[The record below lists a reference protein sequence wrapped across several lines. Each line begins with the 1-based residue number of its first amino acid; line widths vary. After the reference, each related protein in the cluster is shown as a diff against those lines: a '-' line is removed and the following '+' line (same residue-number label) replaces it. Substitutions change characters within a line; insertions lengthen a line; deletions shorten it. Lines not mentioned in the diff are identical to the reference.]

1 MHLYA
6 IYQCSLLLEDE
17 AQSLVEK
24 SRNIAFGG
32 GNNAGVSAAVTAA
45 QHFCLVRVIGVA

>member
-6 IYQCSLLLEDE
+6 IYQCSLMLEDE
-17 AQSLVEK
+17 VQSLIEK
-24 SRNIAFGG
+24 SRNITFGG
-32 GNNAGVSAAVTAA
+32 GNAGVSAAVTAA